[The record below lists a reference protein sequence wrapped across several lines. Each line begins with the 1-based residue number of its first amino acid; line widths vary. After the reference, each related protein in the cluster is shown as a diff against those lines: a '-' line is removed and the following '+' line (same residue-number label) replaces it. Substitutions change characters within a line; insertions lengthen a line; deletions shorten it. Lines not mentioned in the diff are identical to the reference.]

1 LGEKKQAPQGQQ
13 ESEARK
19 KQKRMGKAVVSNPT
33 KRQRPMGQVLSSFLE
48 IASSRWQALA
58 CPSQSPFT
66 KPFFN
71 ALSESALANHTKE
84 FSLIK
89 PSFPKQ
95 RFPDYPNGFGKRLPK
110 RFQKRLFSLTDD

>member
-19 KQKRMGKAVVSNPT
+19 RQKRIGKAVVSNPT
-33 KRQRPMGQVLSSFLE
+33 KCFPLSSK